1 MVLFKGCDSNSEVNI
16 FQIIKVATNQTSTL
30 H

>member
-1 MVLFKGCDSNSEVNI
+1 VVNI
-16 FQIIKVATNQTSTL
+16 LFFQSLKVATNQTSTL